1 MVYQIFNESCSFF
14 YRFFLENETKHDK
27 YFNQLKDALTIFVR
41 TNDPSR
47 LFRRTRVLLSRFD
60 DNSSPLTD
68 AIEHGHVQLALPLI
82 EQVIDMPSPNR
93 LLEKGNENGE
103 TPLLI
108 AAKLN
113 HGKIIETIL
122 KKRSDLVEQKDKDG
136 NNMFHFLANLRED
149 KGTETIENILTI
161 LPNESK
167 IKLFKETNKI
177 NQTPLDIAQSHG
189 NTLCV
194 KFLSVIN

>member
-1 MVYQIFNESCSFF
+1 MFIEKNSKF
-14 YRFFLENETKHDK
+14 DK
-27 YFNQLKDALTIFVR
+27 YLNQLKDALTIFVR

-47 LFRRTRVLLSRFD
+47 LFRRTRVLLSKFD
-60 DNSSPLTD
+60 ENTSPLSD
-68 AIEHGHVQLALPLI
+68 AIERGHIQLALPLI

-93 LLEKGNENGE
+93 LLEKGNANGE

-136 NNMFHFLANLRED
+136 NNMFHLLANLSED
-149 KGTETIENILTI
+149 KGAKTIENILII

-167 IKLFKETNKI
+167 INLLKEKNTKNE
-177 NQTPLDIAQSHG
+177 TPIDIAQSHG
-189 NTLCV
+189 NTQCIDLL
-194 KFLSVIN
+194 KSMIDIATKY

>member
-1 MVYQIFNESCSFF
+1 MFIEKNSKF
-14 YRFFLENETKHDK
+14 DK
-27 YFNQLKDALTIFVR
+27 YLNQLKDSLTVFVR

-47 LFRRTRVLLSRFD
+47 LFRRTRVLLSKFD
-60 DNSSPLTD
+60 ENTSPLSD
-68 AIEHGHVQLALPLI
+68 AIERGHIQLALPLI

-93 LLEKGNENGE
+93 LLEKGNANGE

-136 NNMFHFLANLRED
+136 NNMFHLLASLSED
-149 KGTETIENILTI
+149 KGAERIENILTI

-167 IKLFKETNKI
+167 INLLKEKNTKNE
-177 NQTPLDIAQSHG
+177 TPIDIAQSHG
-189 NTLCV
+189 NTQCIDLL
-194 KFLSVIN
+194 KSMIDIATKY

>member
-1 MVYQIFNESCSFF
+1 LFF
-14 YRFFLENETKHDK
+14 FIVVLDYEAKFDK
-27 YFNQLKDALTIFVR
+27 YLNQLKDALTIFVR

-47 LFRRTRVLLSRFD
+47 LFRRTRVLVSKFD
-60 DNSSPLTD
+60 ENTSPLSD
-68 AIEHGHVQLALPLI
+68 AIERGHVQLALPLI

-93 LLEKGNENGE
+93 LLEKGNANGE

-113 HGKIIETIL
+113 HGKLIETIL

-136 NNMFHFLANLRED
+136 NNMFHLLANLSED
-149 KGTETIENILTI
+149 KGAETIENILTI

-167 IKLFKETNKI
+167 INLLKEKNTKNE
-177 NQTPLDIAQSHG
+177 TPIDIAQSHG
-189 NTLCV
+189 NT
-194 KFLSVIN
+194 KFIDLFESSLIDVQQNN

>member
-1 MVYQIFNESCSFF
+1 LFIEKNSKF
-14 YRFFLENETKHDK
+14 DK
-27 YFNQLKDALTIFVR
+27 YLNQLKDSLTVFVR

-47 LFRRTRVLLSRFD
+47 LFRRTRVLLSKFD
-60 DNSSPLTD
+60 ENTSPLSD
-68 AIEHGHVQLALPLI
+68 AIERGHIQLALPLI

-93 LLEKGNENGE
+93 LLEKGNANGE

-113 HGKIIETIL
+113 HGKLIETIL

-136 NNMFHFLANLRED
+136 NNIFHLLANLSED
-149 KGTETIENILTI
+149 KGAETIENILTI

-167 IKLFKETNKI
+167 INLLKEKNTKNE
-177 NQTPLDIAQSHG
+177 TPIDIAQSHG
-189 NTLCV
+189 NTQCIDLL
-194 KFLSVIN
+194 KSMIDIATKY

>member
-1 MVYQIFNESCSFF
+1 M
-14 YRFFLENETKHDK
+14 
-27 YFNQLKDALTIFVR
+27 KDALTIFVR
-41 TNDPSR
+41 TSDPSR
-47 LFRRTRVLLSRFD
+47 LFRRTRVLLSKFD

-113 HGKIIETIL
+113 YGKIIETIL

-136 NNMFHFLANLRED
+136 NNMFHFLANLSEN
-149 KGTETIENILTI
+149 KGAETIEHILTI
-161 LPNESK
+161 LPNDLK
-167 IKLFKETNKI
+167 TNLLKETNKI
-177 NQTPLDIAQSHG
+177 NQTPLDIAQLHG
-189 NTLCV
+189 NTQCIDLL
-194 KFLSVIN
+194 KASIDIATKY

>member
-1 MVYQIFNESCSFF
+1 LFIEKNSKF
-14 YRFFLENETKHDK
+14 DK
-27 YFNQLKDALTIFVR
+27 YLNQLKDSLTVFVR

-47 LFRRTRVLLSRFD
+47 LFRRTRVLLSKFD
-60 DNSSPLTD
+60 ENTSPLSD
-68 AIEHGHVQLALPLI
+68 AIERGHIQLALPLI

-93 LLEKGNENGE
+93 LLEKGNANGE

-136 NNMFHFLANLRED
+136 NNMFHLLANLRED
-149 KGTETIENILTI
+149 KGANTIQHVFGMLSNDMKSHLIIE
-161 LPNESK
+161 K
-167 IKLFKETNKI
+167 NKI
-177 NQTPLDIAQSHG
+177 NQTPLIIAQSHG

-194 KFLSVIN
+194 KFLSAIH

>member
-1 MVYQIFNESCSFF
+1 LFIEKNSKF
-14 YRFFLENETKHDK
+14 DK
-27 YFNQLKDALTIFVR
+27 YLNQLKDSLTVFVR

-47 LFRRTRVLLSRFD
+47 LFRRTRVLLSKFD
-60 DNSSPLTD
+60 ENTSPLSD
-68 AIEHGHVQLALPLI
+68 AIERGHIQLALPLI

-93 LLEKGNENGE
+93 LLEKGNANGE

-136 NNMFHFLANLRED
+136 NNMFHLLASLSED
-149 KGTETIENILTI
+149 KGAERIENILTI

-167 IKLFKETNKI
+167 INLLKEKNTKNE
-177 NQTPLDIAQSHG
+177 TPIDIAQSHG
-189 NTLCV
+189 NTQCIDLL
-194 KFLSVIN
+194 KSMIDIATKY